1 MTASPSAQEQISF
14 ILKLQ
19 RLFSEGEFSATYK
32 FALLLTLAELAVEYG
47 DDSGAAL
54 SLPMAKVGRSLPSC
68 IGGKS
73 RLIPLAWLTR
83 WVRRCIRTR
92 ARWWRSCGL
101 CGNCMP

>member
-54 SLPMAKVGRSLPSC
+54 SLPMAKVGEVCRVV
-68 IGGKS
+68 
-73 RLIPLAWLTR
+73 LAASPALFLWL
-83 WVRRCIRTR
+83 
-92 ARWWRSCGL
+92 G
-101 CGNCMP
+101 